1 MLAQVD
7 KGKTTIIIC
16 KMTTPKKPKLSS
28 LKPSQWL
35 KINNNHKMI
44 TYDIKDLY
52 VNIPTYETIKIAKI
66 QLLKNDKQKT
76 KQIITILKTIL
87 EQNYFVFQ
95 DMIYHPNKG
104 VVVGSS
110 ISGTMAELF
119 PQYTENMH
127 IKQMLDSKNIIF
139 STRYADDIL
148 MIIIYKISLFAT
160 SKNEMCSSYVN
171 WGGEHENH
179 NKNASLATVF
189 EL

>member
-1 MLAQVD
+1 
-7 KGKTTIIIC
+7 
-16 KMTTPKKPKLSS
+16 
-28 LKPSQWL
+28 
-35 KINNNHKMI
+35 MI

-66 QLLKNDKQKT
+66 QLLKNDDKQKT

-87 EQNYFVFQ
+87 EKNHFVFQ
-95 DMIYHPNKG
+95 DMIYHPNKE
-104 VVVGSS
+104 VAVGSS

-148 MIIIYKISLFAT
+148 ITVIYKISLFAT
-160 SKNEMCSSYVN
+160 SRNEMCSSDVN
-171 WGGEHENH
+171 
-179 NKNASLATVF
+179 
-189 EL
+189 